1 MLFGGVR
8 LNLCRAKYRIALSA
22 NQRGSRSPALAAWIM
37 CLARCATRRSIF
49 VGAVGRVTRLHSTP
63 CVLESIFENTY
74 HRRVKCPVSVLL
86 DEAPH
91 GLTRAY

>member
-1 MLFGGVR
+1 MELTYPKMRYFLPCSFR
-8 LNLCRAKYRIALSA
+8 LDYV
-22 NQRGSRSPALAAWIM
+22 SRED
-37 CLARCATRRSIF
+37 RATRRSIF
-49 VGAVGRVTRLHSTP
+49 IGAVGRATRLHSTP

-74 HRRVKCPVSVLL
+74 HRRVKCPVSVML